1 MKQYTVDNWIT
12 LQYPQTFEYQEEETF
27 VSFYST
33 EENAMG
39 TLQLSIYES
48 DTEELTPF
56 EAAEQEINLLVEE
69 FGIELTGPL
78 EARRNSSKEALLAVD
93 GKEEEVF
100 IRIFAYSDGE
110 RLVLLTYSADRESLE
125 LEEIE
130 TMILSLSWIH

>member
-12 LQYPQTFEYQEEETF
+12 LEYPQAFEYQEEETF

-48 DTEELTPF
+48 DAEELTPF

-69 FGIELTGPL
+69 FDIELTSPL
-78 EARRNSSKEALLAVD
+78 ETRRNSTKEALLAVD
-93 GKEEEVF
+93 GKEEGIF
-100 IRIFAYSDGE
+100 LRIFAYSDGE

-130 TMILSLSWIH
+130 TIMTSLKWIS